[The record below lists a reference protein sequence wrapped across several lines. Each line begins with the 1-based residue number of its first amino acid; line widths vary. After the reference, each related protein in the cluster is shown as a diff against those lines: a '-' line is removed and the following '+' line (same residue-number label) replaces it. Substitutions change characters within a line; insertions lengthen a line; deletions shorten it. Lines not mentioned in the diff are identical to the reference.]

1 MLYIEHPL
9 TGAIIQVASNNY
21 SDDMTWSDAKK
32 ACDELGDGWRLPTI
46 DEIITIHNDLYK
58 KGIGNFKVIDFKQ
71 YWVNCEFNDEQAFS
85 YNFNYSGM
93 HSFVKNKNVA
103 QVVRMVRYLCN
114 YQFNS
119 VKIGNQEWM
128 TKNLDVITFRNG
140 DLIPQ
145 ACNFEEWAQF
155 SRKGQP
161 AWCYHDFFEENGKK
175 YGKLYNWYAIN
186 DPRELAPKGWFLP
199 SYQDWLVF
207 KNYLEIHDNTGKK
220 IKSSSGWL
228 DNNNGTNESGF
239 LAYPCGYISGN
250 FISFEH
256 SGNWWS
262 TTKAKA
268 AEAYQF
274 GIWGSHQSFMST
286 ELNCGLS
293 VRCIR
298 ESLT

>member
-9 TGAIIQVASNNY
+9 TGAVIQVASNNY
-21 SDDMTWSDAKK
+21 SDEMTWNEAKK
-32 ACDELGDGWRLPTI
+32 ACDEFGDGWRLPSI
-46 DEIITIHNDLYK
+46 EEIRTIHNDLYK
-58 KGIGNFKVIDFKQ
+58 KGNGNFEAIDFKS
-71 YWVNCEFNDEQAFS
+71 YWVGTEYNNEQALS
-85 YNFNYSGM
+85 YNFNYSSM
-93 HSFVKNKNVA
+93 HPFAKNKDVS
-103 QVVRMVRYLCN
+103 QVVRMVRYLGK
-114 YQFNS
+114 YEFNS
-119 VKIGNQEWM
+119 VKIGDQQWM

-145 ACNFEEWAQF
+145 ASNFEEWAQF

-161 AWCYHDFFEENGKK
+161 AWCYHDFFKENGKK

-207 KNYLEIHDNTGKK
+207 KNYFDQYDNTGNK

-239 LAYPCGYISGN
+239 LAYPCGYISDN
-250 FISFEH
+250 FINFKH

-286 ELNCGLS
+286 GLNCGLS

-298 ESLT
+298 ESLS